1 MLPDERMVE
10 AATRHLQLEW
20 AGPYLAR
27 ISDFTHD
34 EVIAGRL
41 KEADEEAEREAEA
54 EARKALTAA
63 FAALDRDALIE
74 AGAKAVHEVDDP
86 SRPWAEVREHDQWLA
101 VSRYR
106 RSEAVLRAVGLI
118 A

>member
-1 MLPDERMVE
+1 VAGARAAGGDGVMLPDERMVE
-10 AATRHLQLEW
+10 AAILVPRSQGGED
-20 AGPYLAR
+20 LAR
-27 ISDFTHD
+27 HT
-34 EVIAGRL
+34 L
-41 KEADEEAEREAEA
+41 K
-54 EARKALTAA
+54 AA

-74 AGAKAVHEVDDP
+74 AGAKAVHEVDHP

-118 A
+118 S